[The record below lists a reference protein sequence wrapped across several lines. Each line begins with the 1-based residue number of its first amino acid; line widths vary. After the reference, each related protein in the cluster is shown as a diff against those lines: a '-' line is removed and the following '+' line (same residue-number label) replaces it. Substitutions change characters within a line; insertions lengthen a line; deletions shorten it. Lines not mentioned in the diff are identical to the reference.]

1 MRTLVVV
8 VRRVVMR
15 TLVLV
20 VMCLFAS
27 PAHAITVDIPGAGQV
42 TSGISV
48 ISAWDCLP
56 GVYTV
61 EFDGGSI
68 LTLSYGSERLDTPC
82 AAPDNGIVS
91 IFNYNLL
98 GAGSHVADFFRDG
111 VLIATVNFEVV
122 TAGVEFLTGVSGTGM
137 GTLSNGQEVTL
148 EWAQGAQGFIATQFT
163 QATPPAPSGLC
174 VTKTATVED
183 SAFSE
188 FADPA
193 TWVVTNPCDGE
204 TLSIVIT
211 ALPPKFSARLRLLAF
226 VQGGVFFD
234 GPLVIDWYHNNTLN
248 DVDEIIPSG
257 ETRQTTVDIG
267 GQGISLNFLQPF
279 TIRYA
284 GQVIFEFP

>member
-1 MRTLVVV
+1 MRTLILV

-15 TLVLV
+15 TLVVV

-27 PAHAITVDIPGAGQV
+27 PVHAITVDIPGAGQV

-61 EFDGGSI
+61 EFDAGSI

-98 GAGSHVADFFRDG
+98 GDGAHVADFFRDG
-111 VLIATVNFEVV
+111 VLIATVDFEVV

-148 EWAQGAQGFIATQFT
+148 EWSQGAQAFIATQFT
-163 QATPPAPSGLC
+163 QQPGTSVLC
-174 VTKTATVED
+174 GTQTATVPETAG
-183 SAFSE
+183 SGGG
-188 FADPA
+188 A

-204 TLSIVIT
+204 TLSIAVTPLTSDGYFVCVTSQILQIVQDGVLYMVAGVGDFFWLDSSSAGFCGPVAFGATKQSTVI
-211 ALPPKFSARLRLLAF
+211 SQNVLA
-226 VQGGVFFD
+226 
-234 GPLVIDWYHNNTLN
+234 
-248 DVDEIIPSG
+248 
-257 ETRQTTVDIG
+257 
-267 GQGISLNFLQPF
+267 LNFSEPF
-279 TIRYA
+279 EIFYDD
-284 GQVIFEFP
+284 QLLFEFR